1 MADLLMKI
9 LIVEDDRKIS
19 EALRVGLTEEK
30 FVVDTASDGETGEFM
45 ASTNFYDLIILDILL
60 PKKDGF
66 EVCRDLRRDGVQTPI
81 LMLTAR
87 DETADKIKG
96 LDIGAD
102 DYLTKPF
109 VFVELLARV
118 RALLRRGPAVQ
129 KMMIEYENISVDTQG
144 HTVIVNKKPIELTA
158 KEYCLLEYFIH
169 HPGRV
174 LSREQLADHVW
185 GANYD
190 PFSNVV
196 EVYINYLRKKIDT
209 DLDFKLIHT
218 LRGLGYMFKRKPRK
232 PATPP

>member
-1 MADLLMKI
+1 MKI

-19 EALRVGLTEEK
+19 EALRIGLTEEK
-30 FVVDTASDGETGEFM
+30 FIVDTASDGEDGEHLAF
-45 ASTNFYDLIILDILL
+45 SNFYDLVILDILL

-66 EVCRDLRRDGVQTPI
+66 EVCRALRQAGVHTPI

-87 DETADKIKG
+87 DGTADKIRG

-109 VFVELLARV
+109 VFAELLARI
-118 RALLRRGPAVQ
+118 RALLRRGPTVQ
-129 KMMIEYENISVDTQG
+129 KSLIEYENISVDTLG
-144 HTVIVNKKPIELTA
+144 HTVTLNKIPVELTA
-158 KEYCLLEYFIH
+158 KEYCLLEYFIS
-169 HPGRV
+169 HPGKV

-209 DLDFKLIHT
+209 DTEFKLIHT
-218 LRGLGYMFKRKPRK
+218 LRGLGYMFKRKARK
-232 PATPP
+232 